1 MRRYQQGARKLS
13 IPEFKPNFP
22 AISFR
27 YVAFSADG
35 ARFVSNSSGL
45 PISTNARTPD
55 QRVVDW
61 TVRDATSG
69 EQVASLGFPEGEG
82 LRPSLSADGSRLA
95 ISVQTPNDKTN
106 VKYEHLIIVVETA
119 TGRRLVDGRRLENS
133 PDVLVFSPDGR
144 KLAGVIA
151 PHDVDARP
159 ALRRPLHAWAD
170 SSSALGKALHVWDAE
185 TGREIRGLPASWS
198 GGVPCPR
205 SGTRRASC
213 SDCLPKNRRRPTRRF
228 GATPPWY
235 GARAETASPIVSFFC
250 MQPPRSGQDAPVELT
265 LAMQSP

>member
-1 MRRYQQGARKLS
+1 MRRYQQGARQLS

-159 ALRRPLHAWAD
+159 ALRRPLHAWAAVVLL
-170 SSSALGKALHVWDAE
+170 SE
-185 TGREIRGLPASWS
+185 RRFT
-198 GGVPCPR
+198 
-205 SGTRRASC
+205 SGTRRPGGKFA
-213 SDCLPKNRRRPTRRF
+213 DCRHPGPAGFLAQDLGRDGPVAPIAYQKIDGARRGDSERRIPGMERARRPPRLSS
-228 GATPPWY
+228 
-235 GARAETASPIVSFFC
+235 ASSACSLPA
-250 MQPPRSGQDAPVELT
+250 QGKTHLWN
-265 LAMQSP
+265 